1 MFMAENKEEAQNK
14 EQKQEKPEGQGKEGG
29 HGKQK
34 REINANVSSIV
45 RVAGKDVNGSLN
57 MQRALS
63 KVKGIGMNMS
73 RALSLV
79 IEEKLAIPRSTEIGT
94 LSEKQMEDVEAII
107 KEPASAGIPDFMLN
121 RNKDME
127 TGKTMHF
134 VSNDLMFATRQDIA
148 RDVTLKDWR
157 GHKHQYGQKVR
168 GQRTRSTG
176 RTGVTVGVT
185 KKAIAAAAKPATAG
199 APGAEKKK

>member
-1 MFMAENKEEAQNK
+1 MAEIKEEEQKK
-14 EQKQEKPEGQGKEGG
+14 EQKQPEGHKEG
-29 HGKQK
+29 HGKPK
-34 REINANVSSIV
+34 RDIQQNVSSIV

-63 KVKGIGMNMS
+63 KVKGVGLNMS

-94 LSEKQMEDVEAII
+94 LSEKQMEDVESII
-107 KEPASAGIPDFMLN
+107 KDPASAGIPDYMLN

-127 TGKTMHF
+127 TGKTMHV
-134 VSNDLMFATRQDIA
+134 VSNDLMFATRQDVS
-148 RDVTLKDWR
+148 RDVTLKVWR
-157 GHKHQYGQKVR
+157 GHRHQYGQKVR
-168 GQRTRSTG
+168 GQHTRSTG

-185 KKAIAAAAKPATAG
+185 KKAVAAAAAPAAAG
-199 APGAEKKK
+199 AKAPKAEEKK

>member
-1 MFMAENKEEAQNK
+1 MAENKEEAQNK